1 MNDQDSA
8 RTESQRARASHD
20 HNWRARRQSEILAAA
35 FEEFAAKGYAE
46 ARLDDVAQRAG
57 IAKGTIYLYFK
68 SKERLFCAVLRGLV
82 DHTFKEIEV
91 FVRSFPG
98 SAEELT
104 RKVVSRQYAEIV
116 KNPKTRSILRL
127 LIAESQRFPQL
138 SNLYLR
144 EVITPGLGAL
154 RSLVQKGVASGE
166 FRRTKV
172 SEFPQVLV
180 GPVVLAIVWA
190 LIVGDQQPLD
200 LDGYMKAH
208 LDLLLHGLRTTTP
221 DAVGISDAI
230 LDQGGRS

>member
-1 MNDQDSA
+1 M
-8 RTESQRARASHD
+8 
-20 HNWRARRQSEILAAA
+20 
-35 FEEFAAKGYAE
+35 
-46 ARLDDVAQRAG
+46 
-57 IAKGTIYLYFK
+57 
-68 SKERLFCAVLRGLV
+68 
-82 DHTFKEIEV
+82 
-91 FVRSFPG
+91 RSFPG

-104 RKVVSRQYAEIV
+104 REVVSRQYAEIV

-144 EVITPGLGAL
+144 EVITPGLGAM

-208 LDLLLHGLRTTTP
+208 LDLLLHGLRTTI
-221 DAVGISDAI
+221 A
-230 LDQGGRS
+230 